1 MKTKTVNIL
10 GSSGSIGTQA
20 ADVVSRLGYRVRAIS
35 VGRNIDVAKRQITEF
50 HPEICAVVDEDAGRE
65 LEKET
70 FGSRTKII
78 VGKDAPARAAEI
90 DADVT
95 LNAISGFAGLLP
107 TMAALSHAPRL
118 AIANKETLVAA
129 GTFVKAEAKR
139 NGTEIIPVD
148 SEHSAIFQC
157 LNGGR
162 NDVKRL
168 ILTCSGG
175 AFFGKTADELK
186 NVTLASA
193 LDHPTWNMG
202 GKITVDCATLMN
214 KGLEVIE
221 AMHLFDIDVEKISV
235 VIHRESIIHS
245 MVEYADNAILA
256 QLGSH
261 DMRIP
266 IQYALTYPERTVC
279 PASALDFEAISRLT
293 FAKPDTDTFPS
304 LLLAYD
310 AARRGDPYPCVMN
323 AANEVAVGEFMR
335 GRISFPDIYAVTK
348 ETLDAAKPIAPQSV
362 GDVVKI
368 HEASVKAAE
377 EIAQNHRKILFGD
390 NL

>member
-1 MKTKTVNIL
+1 MKTINIL

-20 ADVVSRLGYRVRAIS
+20 VDVVKKLGYRVRAIS
-35 VGRNIDVAKRQITEF
+35 VGKNVSVAKKQIFELC
-50 HPEICAVVDEDAGRE
+50 PEVCAVADEAAGRE
-65 LEKET
+65 LEIET
-70 FGSRTKII
+70 QGSGTKII
-78 VGKDAPARAAEI
+78 YGAEAPIRAAECDSDI
-90 DADVT
+90 T

-129 GTFVKAEAKR
+129 GKFVKAEAKLR
-139 NGTEIIPVD
+139 GAEIIPVD

-157 LNGGR
+157 LRGGR
-162 NDVKRL
+162 KDVKRL

-175 AFFGKTADELK
+175 AFYGKTADELRD
-186 NVTLASA
+186 VTLSAA

-221 AMHLFDIDVEKISV
+221 AMHLFDIDVDRISV

-245 MVEYADNAILA
+245 MVEYADNAVIA

-261 DMRIP
+261 DMRLP
-266 IQYALTYPERTVC
+266 IQYALTYPERTAC
-279 PASALDFEAISRLT
+279 PAEALDFAAIGKLT
-293 FAKPDTDTFPS
+293 FDTPDTATFPS
-304 LLLAYD
+304 LTLAYD

-323 AANEVAVGEFMR
+323 AANEVAVGDFMR
-335 GRISFPDIYAVTK
+335 GRLSFPDIYNVTK
-348 ETLDAAKPIAPQSV
+348 ETVDKFAPCAPTNV
-362 GDVVKI
+362 CDIVKI
-368 HEASVKAAE
+368 HERSVALAR
-377 EIAQNHRKILFGD
+377 EISEKHYKQ
-390 NL
+390 

>member
-1 MKTKTVNIL
+1 MKKKTINIL
-10 GSSGSIGTQA
+10 GSSGSIGTQT
-20 ADVVSRLGYRVRAIS
+20 ADVTSRLGYRVRAIS
-35 VGRNIDVAKRQITEF
+35 VGRNIDVAKRQIAEF
-50 HPEICAVVDEDAGRE
+50 RPEVCAVVDENAGRE
-65 LEKET
+65 LEKEA
-70 FGSRTKII
+70 FGSGTKII
-78 VGKDAPARAAEI
+78 AGSDAPIRAAEY

-107 TMAALSHAPRL
+107 TMTALSHTPRL

-129 GTFVKAEAKR
+129 GKFVKAEAKLR
-139 NGTEIIPVD
+139 GAEIIPVD

-157 LNGGR
+157 LQGGR
-162 NDVKRL
+162 KDVKRL

-175 AFFGKTADELK
+175 AFYGKTADELR

-221 AMHLFDIDVEKISV
+221 AMHLFDIDVDRISV

-245 MVEYADNAILA
+245 MVEYADNAVLA

-261 DMRIP
+261 DMRLP

-279 PASALDFEAISRLT
+279 PAEALDFESISRLT

-304 LLLAYD
+304 LLIAYD
-310 AARRGDPYPCVMN
+310 AARRGDPYPCIMN

-335 GRISFPDIYAVTK
+335 GHISFPDIYNVTK
-348 ETLDAAKPIAPQSV
+348 ETLDAEAPSLPQNV
-362 GDVVKI
+362 DDIVKI
-368 HEASVKAAE
+368 HETSVKAAQ
-377 EIAQNHRKILFGD
+377 EIAKMHRK
-390 NL
+390 